1 MNKEVNYPFYARLAF
16 VLLSLGLITLF
27 LYLASG
33 ILVPILMAM
42 LFAILLRPVV
52 CFLNLRLR
60 FPHVIA
66 VTVAVVLFI
75 LVIGGIIFFVSWK
88 VGDIAQDWDNIK
100 SNLNEHYHRLRQWI
114 KYQFN
119 ISYTQQEHY
128 IQQARK
134 DSLPGTAIIGST
146 MSSFTDVLL
155 NFVLVPLYTF
165 LFLLYRNL
173 FLKFLS
179 KLFRPENQHKLKD
192 VLSNIKGAIQSY
204 LVGILIEVGIVA
216 TLTSIGLMIVGVKYP
231 ILLGVI
237 TGVLNLIPYI
247 GILVAAGL
255 SIVATLTTSAE
266 ISVIIGVVTVNVVVQ
281 LLDNNVL
288 VPMIVSSKVRI
299 NAFVSIVAI
308 IIGGALSGVS
318 GMFLAIPLTA
328 IMKVIFDRVEA
339 LEPWGFLMGDDL
351 PKTYEWGGIKLPQ
364 YGAGDSRDER
374 ILEDEPLEKPVDQNS
389 DESSADNAQKP
400 E

>member
-1 MNKEVNYPFYARLAF
+1 MNTELKFPFYAKLAF
-16 VLLSLGLITLF
+16 VLLSLGLIVLF
-27 LYLASG
+27 FYLAHG
-33 ILVPILMAM
+33 ILVPILLAM

-52 CFLNLRLR
+52 CFFNLRLR

-66 VTVAVVLFI
+66 VIVAVTLFI

-100 SNLNEHYHRLRQWI
+100 YNLNTHYYNIRHWVKQ
-114 KYQFN
+114 QFN
-119 ISYTQQEHY
+119 ISYTQQEKY

-134 DSLPGTAIIGST
+134 DTLPGTAIIGST

-179 KLFRPENQHKLKD
+179 KLFKPENQHKLRD
-192 VLSNIKGAIQSY
+192 ILANIKSAIHSY
-204 LVGILIEVGIVA
+204 LIGILIEVGIVA
-216 TLTSIGLMIVGVKYP
+216 TLTSVGLMIVGVQYP

-255 SIVATLTTSAE
+255 SMVATLTSSAE
-266 ISVIIGVVTVNVVVQ
+266 LSVILGVITVNIVVQ

-308 IIGGALSGVS
+308 IIGGAVAGVA

-328 IMKVIFDRVEA
+328 ILKVIFDRIES

-351 PKTYEWGGIKLPQ
+351 PKTYEWGGIKLVH
-364 YGAGDSRDER
+364 YSAGDSRNEDAP
-374 ILEDEPLEKPVDQNS
+374 EDEPSDPAKDQEEKEGNGKA
-389 DESSADNAQKP
+389 EK
-400 E
+400 

>member
-1 MNKEVNYPFYARLAF
+1 MNHELKFPFYAKLAF
-16 VLLSLGLITLF
+16 VLLTLGLVILF
-27 LYLASG
+27 LYIAHG
-33 ILVPILMAM
+33 ILMPILMAL

-66 VTVAVVLFI
+66 VIVSVALFI

-88 VGDIAQDWDNIK
+88 VGGIANDWDNIK
-100 SNLNEHYHRLRQWI
+100 SNLDTHYHNIRHWVKQ
-114 KYQFN
+114 QFN
-119 ISYTQQEHY
+119 ISYTQQERY
-128 IQQARK
+128 IQEAK
-134 DSLPGTAIIGST
+134 KNSLPGTEIIGTT

-179 KLFRPENQHKLKD
+179 KLFKPEHQHKLKD
-192 VLSNIKGAIQSY
+192 VLSHIKTAIQSY

-216 TLTSIGLMIVGVKYP
+216 TLTSIGLMIVGVQYP

-247 GILVAAGL
+247 GILIAAAL
-255 SIVATLTTSAE
+255 SIVATLTTSADLS
-266 ISVIIGVVTVNVVVQ
+266 IILGVIVVNVVVQ
-281 LLDNNVL
+281 LLDNNIL

-299 NAFVSIVAI
+299 NAFISIVAI
-308 IIGGALSGVS
+308 IIGGALAGVA

-328 IMKVIFDRVEA
+328 ILKVIFDRVET

-351 PKTYEWGGIKLPQ
+351 PKTYEWGGFKLPQ
-364 YGAGDSRDER
+364 YGAGDSRDDTDTEGGATDAGQDKTGNTAQ
-374 ILEDEPLEKPVDQNS
+374 DEK
-389 DESSADNAQKP
+389 
-400 E
+400 